1 MIQISEILKLALFKD
16 FKIICGEKYLDNLVN
31 ATVILEYESSRIEY
45 DGYGYGYFV
54 LLSYFFADKDPE
66 LVNGTLKTLIQK
78 QVSAIAIK
86 IAPEKELPQDIIE
99 LAKIY
104 HVPLLTFYDQFMED
118 LIFA

>member
-99 LAKIY
+99 LAKIIIFHY
-104 HVPLLTFYDQFMED
+104 LHFMIS
-118 LIFA
+118 LWKT